1 MYYILLH
8 ECSHFSKRDSLIK
21 IAMEF
26 LCDIFWWNVS
36 AGVVRESM
44 DEMLEIRCD
53 TVVMEKAG
61 YEEKKDYLGTLK
73 SSLYR
78 MKELQDSRKS
88 LTATSLLTADKKKQ
102 LSKRFA
108 LIADPPKELT
118 GIRKAVSWVAFTVVM
133 GSTLLLSYSFI
144 WQPAYD
150 TPRSE
155 IITTSG
161 INEMTPENTWLL
173 LDKENRYY
181 INDEFNEKIDEI
193 PFEFAQTMIEDGFS
207 VRNID

>member
-1 MYYILLH
+1 M
-8 ECSHFSKRDSLIK
+8 
-21 IAMEF
+21 
-26 LCDIFWWNVS
+26 
-36 AGVVRESM
+36 
-44 DEMLEIRCD
+44 
-53 TVVMEKAG
+53 
-61 YEEKKDYLGTLK
+61 
-73 SSLYR
+73 
-78 MKELQDSRKS
+78 
-88 LTATSLLTADKKKQ
+88 TATSLLTADKKKQ

-207 VRNID
+207 DRNID